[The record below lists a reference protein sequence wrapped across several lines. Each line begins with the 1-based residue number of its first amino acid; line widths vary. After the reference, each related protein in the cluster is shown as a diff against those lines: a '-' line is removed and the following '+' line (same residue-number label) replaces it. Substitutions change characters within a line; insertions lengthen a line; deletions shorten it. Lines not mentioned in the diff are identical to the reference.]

1 MSQIP
6 FVCCARLIMADADSR
21 VLVTKECSATLRDES
36 RARKLKHLAEQ
47 LGGSVLIIQGPD
59 MSDYVDAC
67 FLVGSRQNGEHHQ
80 LLLCNNELH
89 RFFGSATAT
98 PDANTFGVSTAV

>member
-1 MSQIP
+1 
-6 FVCCARLIMADADSR
+6 MADADSR
-21 VLVTKECSATLRDES
+21 VLVTKECSATLRDEL
-36 RARKLKHLAEQ
+36 RARELKHLAEQ

-67 FLVGSRQNGEHHQ
+67 FLVGSRQNGEHYQ
-80 LLLCNNELH
+80 LLLCECANSIVFT
-89 RFFGSATAT
+89 FFGSATAT